1 MHVQAWSVAQGE
13 ITCSTCTRSFIWSQH
28 IPPGWGQPPPRYR
41 ETLPEW
47 SSMYLYSH
55 VSLCFLHNAISKNIH
70 HARLRK
76 KRQQSYPWSPPP
88 CEDLAHFLH
97 VFIIP
102 TYIPDYTANTFHT
115 LTLANKTDKQN
126 LREKVTHRALCACDS
141 PAAEA
146 AVASASLCTFKQRWK
161 RPGKGPRSPDR
172 TYCSRC
178 CQLPS
183 CSPDLFI
190 LLRFMSPSPR
200 QGFVISLSRPDRP
213 QTHSN
218 SLPFIILPS
227 TGIIG
232 YVTMSG

>member
-1 MHVQAWSVAQGE
+1 MPDSEKTTHL
-13 ITCSTCTRSFIWSQH
+13 TH
-28 IPPGWGQPPPRYR
+28 DPHPR
-41 ETLPEW
+41 
-47 SSMYLYSH
+47 
-55 VSLCFLHNAISKNIH
+55 
-70 HARLRK
+70 
-76 KRQQSYPWSPPP
+76 Q
-88 CEDLAHFLH
+88 DLAHFLH

-161 RPGKGPRSPDR
+161 RPGKGPRSPDQ
-172 TYCSRC
+172 TVFRC

-183 CSPDLFI
+183 CSPHLSI
-190 LLRFMSPSPR
+190 LLPFTSPSPR
-200 QGFVISLSRPDRP
+200 QGFVISLSWPDRP
-213 QTHSN
+213 QTHRD
-218 SLPFIILPS
+218 SLPFVILPS